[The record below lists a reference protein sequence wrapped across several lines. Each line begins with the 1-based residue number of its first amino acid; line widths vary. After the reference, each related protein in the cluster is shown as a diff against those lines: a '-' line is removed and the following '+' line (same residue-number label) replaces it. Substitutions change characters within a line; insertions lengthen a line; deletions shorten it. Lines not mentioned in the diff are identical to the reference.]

1 MDSMYHKM
9 PRKGSIKPIG
19 SFSFILTLH
28 ILFLLFYVLL
38 MPAFE
43 GADEPDHLRYIEA
56 VFEREKVHPVDRAN
70 PRRYGIEVY
79 QPPLYYHIAAFAA
92 RFFPVVFPS
101 HLAINP
107 DKNPNRPYLVHDHP
121 GEVFPFDPPRKTLR
135 FFRILSLLLGVVSF
149 VTFAR
154 ILRLMMPENPKGA
167 CIILL
172 VAALWPNNLQVFS
185 VVSNDALSYLFNLIL
200 ILVLLQTLKADR
212 PSWKHGL
219 IMGLTLALGILTK
232 MTILITIAAFFP
244 VLVLDV
250 VLDIRR
256 GKRYLKILPALLLPL
271 ILLSGPFI
279 ISRTIWYGSPTG
291 EGLLAILTPALV
303 RPSPLSFT
311 AVIHAMSHV
320 LPGRFLADL
329 SWQQLTV
336 PLISLQLFLLW
347 LIFNALV
354 GGRIALGSLRKG
366 DREQILHMVLVLSS
380 FLFMF
385 FALFRISVHWMGM
398 QFRHVWGLW
407 PVTLLA
413 PYFAIKGLKF
423 LRRVNKEMV
432 LSVVFAGL
440 MIILAP
446 VNYLILYNFVLIY
459 KPIERVA
466 RPDLDYFT
474 FSDFFAQSPYKAS
487 AYIDSTGLADV
498 MAYRHFTE
506 TNDWNNALFH
516 ARRALE
522 KGAHERESRLMCV
535 RALRSLGRTREALEV
550 LHKGADD
557 SHGTRLLEVGIL
569 VDLRRFREA
578 RELIGQ
584 CLREAP
590 PDVRVQ
596 LESILEKIRA
606 KPEDN

>member
-1 MDSMYHKM
+1 MDSVYHKIA
-9 PRKGSIKPIG
+9 RKGSIKPIG
-19 SFSFILTLH
+19 SFPFLLTLH
-28 ILFLLFYVLL
+28 ILFLLFYVIL

-56 VFEREKVHPVDRAN
+56 VFEREKVHPVDRGN

-79 QPPLYYHIAAFAA
+79 QPPLYYHIAALAA
-92 RFFPVVFPS
+92 KIYPVVFPD
-101 HLAINP
+101 HLEINP

-135 FFRILSLLLGVVSF
+135 FFRTLSLLLGVVSL
-149 VTFAR
+149 VIFAR
-154 ILRLMMPENPKGA
+154 ILRLIMPENPQTA

-185 VVSNDALSYLFNLIL
+185 VVSNDALAYLFNLIL
-200 ILVLLQTLKADR
+200 ILVLLHTLKADR

-219 IMGLTLALGILTK
+219 LVGVTLALGILSK
-232 MTILITIAAFFP
+232 MTMLITIAALFP
-244 VLVLDV
+244 VFVLDV
-250 VLDIRR
+250 VLDRHR
-256 GKRYLKILPALLLPL
+256 GKGYLKIMPTMLLPL
-271 ILLSGPFI
+271 FLLGGPFI
-279 ISRTIWYGSPTG
+279 VSRTIWYGSPTG

-311 AVIHAMSHV
+311 AVIHAMSDI

-329 SWQQLTV
+329 SWQQLTL

-354 GGRIALGSLRKG
+354 GGRIALDGLRRG

-398 QFRHVWGLW
+398 QFRHVWSLW

-423 LRRVNKEMV
+423 FRRVNKEMV
-432 LSVVFAGL
+432 LNIIFVGL
-440 MIILAP
+440 MIILVP
-446 VNYLILYNFVLIY
+446 VNFLILYNYILMY
-459 KPIERVA
+459 KPIERVSQ
-466 RPDLDYFT
+466 PDLDYFT
-474 FSDFFAQSPYKAS
+474 YSDYYAQSPHMAS
-487 AYIDSTGLADV
+487 AYLDRTILTDV
-498 MAYRHFTE
+498 IGYKDAAERD
-506 TNDWNNALFH
+506 DWNKRPN
-516 ARRALE
+516 E
-522 KGAHERESRLMCV
+522 HEARLMCV
-535 RALRSLGRTREALEV
+535 RALRSLGRPGEALEV
-550 LHKGADD
+550 LRNGADD
-557 SHGTRLLEVGIL
+557 SHRTRLLEIGIL
-569 VDLRRFREA
+569 VDLGRFREA
-578 RELIGQ
+578 RELTGR
-584 CLREAP
+584 CLPEAP

-596 LESILEKIRA
+596 LESILEKIRV
-606 KPEDN
+606 KLENN

>member
-1 MDSMYHKM
+1 MYHKTH
-9 PRKGSIKPIG
+9 RTGSIKSIG
-19 SFSFILTLH
+19 SFPFILTLH

-56 VFEREKVHPVDRAN
+56 VFERERVHPVDRAN

-79 QPPLYYHIAAFAA
+79 QPPLYYHIAAFTA
-92 RFFPVVFPS
+92 RFFPVVFPN

-135 FFRILSLLLGVVSF
+135 FFRTLSLLLGVISF
-149 VTFAR
+149 VIFAL
-154 ILRLMMPENPKGA
+154 ILRLIIPENPQAA

-185 VVSNDALSYLFNLIL
+185 VVSNDALVYLFNLIL
-200 ILVLLQTLKADR
+200 ILLLLHTFRADK

-219 IMGLTLALGILTK
+219 LIGVTLALGILSK
-232 MTILITIAAFFP
+232 MTMLITIAACFP
-244 VLVLDV
+244 VFVLDV
-250 VLDIRR
+250 VLDRRR
-256 GKRYLKILPALLLPL
+256 GKSYLKIMPTMLLPL
-271 ILLSGPFI
+271 FLFGGHFV

-291 EGLLAILTPALV
+291 EELLAILTPALV
-303 RPSPLSFT
+303 RPSPLSFNE
-311 AVIHAMSHV
+311 VIHAMSDI

-329 SWQQLTV
+329 SWQQLTM

-354 GGRIALGSLRKG
+354 GVRIALGSLRKG
-366 DREQILHMVLVLSS
+366 GREQILHMVLVLSS

-385 FALFRISVHWMGM
+385 FPLFRISVHWMGM
-398 QFRHVWGLW
+398 QFRHVWSLW
-407 PVTLLA
+407 PVTLFA

-423 LRRVNKEMV
+423 FRSVNKEMV
-432 LSVVFAGL
+432 LSIIFAGL
-440 MIILAP
+440 MIILVP
-446 VNYLILYNFVLIY
+446 VNFLILYNFVLMY
-459 KPIERVA
+459 KPIERVS

-474 FSDFFAQSPYKAS
+474 FSDYFAQSTYKAS

-578 RELIGQ
+578 SELIGRY
-584 CLREAP
+584 LREAP

-596 LESILEKIRA
+596 LESILETIRA